1 MNNVNQ
7 RRNKSD
13 SYAFIAVIL
22 FLLYSF
28 YYSLLERNYVIQI
41 VLIGFSILFG
51 FFSILTEKIYLNIQ
65 KRLLKFMAGWLLIIL
80 FFLIFRNWWSVI
92 STIKWCWSIFIVFC
106 ICQNSRRL
114 RGIYKA
120 VIIIGFPH
128 VIATLFFIVF
138 QNLYPVMYNVF
149 GRWPGGT
156 RDGRLGFRAGIS
168 NHYSLN
174 GIYIAIVF
182 LCCFAYTFNS
192 YKKRKKDLPI
202 LGMITLI
209 VFFSLILTM
218 KRAHIL
224 FSIIAILLGIIV
236 FAQKISVR
244 QLISLLSIVL
254 ILCGIF
260 LWAYRTFPEI
270 DLALRRFENLDED
283 GNLQYRIKMWEY
295 ALHMFSVNPFI
306 GMGWGSFRQTS
317 GYGMN
322 AHNVYIQLLAET
334 GILGFSIYMVTLL
347 ILVINAIHG
356 SRLNIKRCCY
366 GELFF
371 SSFASL
377 LILLFY
383 IFYSFSGNCLF
394 DGTFRFFIFTIATTY
409 YLFLPNACENSSA
422 VSENKTINN
431 DENPVRFAAI

>member
-22 FLLYSF
+22 FSLYSF
-28 YYSLLERNYVIQI
+28 YYSLLERNYVIQM
-41 VLIGFSILFG
+41 VLFGFSILFG
-51 FFSILTEKIYLNIQ
+51 FFSILTEKIYLKIQ

-114 RGIYKA
+114 RGIYKTI
-120 VIIIGFPH
+120 IIIGFPH
-128 VIATLFFIVF
+128 VIATLFFFVF
-138 QNLYPVMYNVF
+138 QNLYPIMYNVF

-168 NHYSLN
+168 NHFSLN

-182 LCCFAYTFNS
+182 LCCFAYTFCS
-192 YKKRKKDLPI
+192 YKKRKKFSPI
-202 LGMITLI
+202 LGVITLI
-209 VFFSLILTM
+209 VFFSLVLTM
-218 KRAHIL
+218 KRAHLL
-224 FSIIAILLGIIV
+224 FSIIAILLGVFI
-236 FAQKISVR
+236 FAQNISVK
-244 QLISLLSIVL
+244 QLISFIAILL

-270 DLALRRFENLDED
+270 DMALSRFENLDED
-283 GNLQYRIKMWEY
+283 GNLNIRFAMWNY
-295 ALHMFSVNPFI
+295 ALRLFSRNPLI
-306 GMGWGSFRQTS
+306 GIGWGGFSASS

-334 GILGFSIYMVTLL
+334 GFLGFNIYMFTLIL
-347 ILVINAIHG
+347 LVINLIRG
-356 SRLNIKRCCY
+356 CRLNMKRCCY
-366 GELFF
+366 DELYF

-377 LILLFY
+377 LILIFY
-383 IFYSFSGNCLF
+383 ILYSFSGNCLF

-409 YLFLPNACENSSA
+409 CLFLPNACENSSA